1 MIAHGLNTTNIREK
15 EREEGIEVV
24 DIVSPREKVSPV
36 NARTVSRN
44 VVCYTCH
51 AHSHRPYFV
60 FSDRRKS

>member
-36 NARTVSRN
+36 NARTRN